1 MEPGHARRRTGRSRR
16 GDSGH
21 RPTLVRVQGKQRG
34 RATAGERA
42 WRPWKM
48 ALAHCWR
55 VPTRVRTRG
64 GRVDGEGRMQGPAC
78 RRAPRCREGAHPW
91 KRARQHACSSSDAGM
106 EPRGGGVAPWREVGA
121 DAPTTLTPVKAGA
134 GARAGSEHHGTEKA
148 PHAWRREGAERGI
161 PWQEERSPGLHGRA
175 GAEGGRWPEVEDE
188 QATCVRSLAA
198 RKMEEGSGW
207 LIDLTG
213 HC

>member
-1 MEPGHARRRTGRSRR
+1 
-16 GDSGH
+16 
-21 RPTLVRVQGKQRG
+21 
-34 RATAGERA
+34 
-42 WRPWKM
+42 
-48 ALAHCWR
+48 
-55 VPTRVRTRG
+55 
-64 GRVDGEGRMQGPAC
+64 
-78 RRAPRCREGAHPW
+78 
-91 KRARQHACSSSDAGM
+91 
-106 EPRGGGVAPWREVGA
+106 VAPWREVGA
-121 DAPTTLTPVKAGA
+121 DAPTALTPVKAGA
-134 GARAGSEHHGTEKA
+134 GARAESEDHGTEKA